1 MTQAQKNYLKSI
13 ELLGEQIKQSY
24 FEAKKLIIPKN
35 YGQVNKIVTCGM
47 GGSQLGVDLVRQL
60 FADKIKL
67 PIIQV
72 RGYNLPKFIDN
83 KTLVFLISYSGST
96 EEVLSVAKI
105 VRRLPVKIIVISTGG
120 QLSELAVS
128 SKFPTYLFKPINN
141 PSKQPRTG
149 IGYIIGSILA
159 IFQKVKAIEINDG
172 LIMKMVE
179 EYYKNYQKIKKSA
192 LLNKISQKIK
202 NKIPVIVASE
212 FLQGNSHIMANQ
224 INESAKQLAIYF
236 SLPELNHHL
245 LEGLT
250 FPPANKKNLYFIFF
264 FSKNYHLRNQKRYYI
279 TQKVLQKQKIPFYQ
293 IKLSGDKISQA
304 MAMLTIGIQLSY
316 KLSQVNRVDPNQV
329 PWVKFFKQILEKK

>member
-13 ELLGEQIKQSY
+13 ELLGEQIKQAY
-24 FEAKKLIIPKN
+24 FEAKKLKIPKN
-35 YGQVNKIVTCGM
+35 YSQINKIVTSGM

-83 KTLVFLISYSGST
+83 KTLVFLLSYSGGT
-96 EEVLSVAKI
+96 EEVLSVARIAHQSPAK
-105 VRRLPVKIIVISTGG
+105 VIIISAGG
-120 QLSELAVS
+120 QLSKLATSNKIPAYV
-128 SKFPTYLFKPINN
+128 FKPINN
-141 PSKQPRTG
+141 PSGQPRTG
-149 IGYIIGSILA
+149 VGYTIGSVLA
-159 IFQKVKAIEINDG
+159 IFQKVKAIEIDDR
-172 LIMKMVE
+172 LIVKMVD

-192 LLNKISQKIK
+192 LLNSLSQKIK

-212 FLQGNSHIMANQ
+212 FLQGNAHIMANQ
-224 INESAKQLAIYF
+224 INESAKQLAVYF

-250 FPPANKKNLYFIFF
+250 FPLANKKNLYFIFF
-264 FSKNYHLRNQKRYYI
+264 FSKNYHPRNQQRYYI
-279 TQKVLQKQKIPFYQ
+279 TQKVLQKQKIPFCQ

-304 MAMLTIGIQLSY
+304 MAMLTLGIQLSY

-329 PWVKFFKQILEKK
+329 PWVKFFKQALDKR